1 MILSLIVAFSIT
13 NSIKSS
19 AAIRINE
26 SQTYL
31 QACNTQ
37 PVEMDNFFNTAEAPK
52 PNCLNTIKRGS
63 FVQVKSSVQLQTLP
77 MRRWKHIRGVEEIP
91 ILPYESSLRNQN
103 QAIESISVVE
113 LAQNQRFG
121 LCELDGR
128 QSRFG
133 LVEWTTE
140 SLEEFVC

>member
-1 MILSLIVAFSIT
+1 MGCRRTGRNKNGLALWTA
-13 NSIKSS
+13 
-19 AAIRINE
+19 
-26 SQTYL
+26 
-31 QACNTQ
+31 
-37 PVEMDNFFNTAEAPK
+37 NFFAHELGLHVQRSLAVRAANKDGHFEAPK
-52 PNCLNTIKRGS
+52 PNCLNTVRRGS
-63 FVQVKSSVQLQTLP
+63 FVQVTSSVQLQTLP
-77 MRRWKHIRGVEEIP
+77 MHRWKHIRGVKEIP

-113 LAQNQRFG
+113 LAQKQRFV